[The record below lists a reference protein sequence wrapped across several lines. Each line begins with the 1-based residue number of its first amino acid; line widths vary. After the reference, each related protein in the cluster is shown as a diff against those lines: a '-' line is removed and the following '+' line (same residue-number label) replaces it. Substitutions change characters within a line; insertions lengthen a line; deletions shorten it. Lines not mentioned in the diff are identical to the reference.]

1 MAVLPVGQ
9 LGQKLDLGGHQDL
22 TGRLPF
28 VGIAVRKVWTRG
40 SPRSFRQKLAS
51 SIAVAA
57 LLTACIEGVLDVFF
71 DSQVARF
78 QAENTDLLSQESTTI
93 ALFLNFDG
101 DIVSLS
107 DGALSR
113 LEPDTRFRLLR
124 GDEVVLGGPAPFPE
138 DNNAWAVREGFVG
151 ENYRLEIARPTSPA
165 ERLVLNEL
173 FLDLLDLPLFFLL
186 ALLVAW
192 LLTRYA
198 LRPVRELTWAA
209 EQMAGQYS
217 PTPIPVPPG
226 DDELSRMARSF
237 NRMQTSV
244 QNLLER
250 ERAFTRY
257 ASHELR
263 TPLSTFRVQLE
274 ALGMGLSSAEQ
285 VRPVLE
291 RNLVRMEQTLTAL
304 LALARSGE
312 YGSERAVLAPLLSD
326 LLASLAPQA
335 RVRIRL
341 DAELPLST
349 EIVGAQLVVQAV
361 RNLLENALRYSA
373 GEVILTT
380 EVLTTVQGGA
390 VQLSVRDFGPG
401 VPEAALAQLTE
412 PFYRRGHHR
421 ESLGLGL
428 AFVESVARSLSGQL
442 ELENVSPGLEVRL
455 ALPLE
460 G

>member
-1 MAVLPVGQ
+1 MR
-9 LGQKLDLGGHQDL
+9 
-22 TGRLPF
+22 RL
-28 VGIAVRKVWTRG
+28 WTRR
-40 SPRSFRQKLAS
+40 PRSFRQKLAS

-78 QAENTDLLSQESTTI
+78 QAENTDLLSQESATI
-93 ALFLNFDG
+93 ALFLEVG
-101 DIVSLS
+101 DSTITLP
-107 DGALSR
+107 DEALSR
-113 LEPDTRFRLLR
+113 LEPDTRFRFLR
-124 GDEVVLGGPAPFPE
+124 GDEVVLSGPEPFPE

-151 ENYRLEIARPTSPA
+151 ENYRLEIARPTSSA

-192 LLTRYA
+192 SLTRFA
-198 LRPVRELTWAA
+198 LRPVRALTQAA
-209 EQMAGQYS
+209 QTMAGQYS

-226 DDELSRMARSF
+226 NDELSQMARSF
-237 NRMQTSV
+237 NQMQTSV

-263 TPLSTFRVQLE
+263 TPLSTFRVQVE
-274 ALGMGLSSAEQ
+274 ALNLGLSSVEQ
-285 VRPVLE
+285 VGPVLE
-291 RNLVRMEQTLTAL
+291 RNVMRMEQILAAL

-312 YGSERAVLAPLLSD
+312 RSSERAVLAPLLRD
-326 LLASLAPQA
+326 LLTSLPPEA
-335 RVRIRL
+335 RARIQSN
-341 DAELPLST
+341 APLSPHT
-349 EIVGAQLVVQAV
+349 ELVGAHLVVQAV

-373 GEVILTT
+373 GEVVLTT
-380 EVLTTVQGGA
+380 EVLTTVQGSA
-390 VQLSVRDFGPG
+390 VQLSVRDFGSG

-455 ALPLE
+455 RLPLE